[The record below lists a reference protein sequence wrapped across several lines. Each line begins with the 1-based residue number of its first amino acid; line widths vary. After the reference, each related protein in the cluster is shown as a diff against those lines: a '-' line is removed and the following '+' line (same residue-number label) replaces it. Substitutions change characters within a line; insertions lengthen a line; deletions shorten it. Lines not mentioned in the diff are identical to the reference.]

1 MLGGNFMFL
10 NLFLTIMLVLTFL
23 YLRFTPYI
31 TARFDPT
38 SGRSAPHRA
47 YGQYSKQITDLSK
60 VSLT

>member
-1 MLGGNFMFL
+1 MFL